1 MTRVEDRPVK
11 TCAELSSPGSITPN
25 GPRALLNYS
34 EFMKAVKAVA
44 GRSIDRRL
52 LMYYSSP
59 QVRLMPRPVYV
70 GGHVSHYLYPEHTQR
85 LAVILHLRTKY
96 FFPFKLIREVL
107 AGLLPEHYVFILG
120 GRLTGDDIR
129 QLARPAAEGQRIYPR
144 DLILARA
151 ARLLSAAQSLDNSG
165 PRKARQAPNS
175 RGLGAVPTPAG
186 RKVGGQID
194 PLAQGIKPFELMIE
208 LNKICGGLV
217 ASQGKLGALQPHPTA
232 YKRENSDRKTEETTH
247 GNAGNSGVG
256 RAGGPRRAAGQD
268 DLSHGKPL
276 ARGPRNPR
284 QGGHQ
289 EDASDRGRRVARP
302 TYLGGDPALR
312 QGLERGGLGGPPSGG
327 VSGAPE
333 GGAESDADEKRMF
346 LLPNR
351 THFVLAVGSF
361 SS

>member
-1 MTRVEDRPVK
+1 MTHVEDRPIM
-11 TCAELSSPGSITPN
+11 TCAALSSHGSITLN

-70 GGHVSHYLYPEHTQR
+70 GGHISHYLYPEHTQR

-129 QLARPAAEGQRIYPR
+129 QLARLAAEGQRINPR

-165 PRKARQAPNS
+165 PRTARQAPIS
-175 RGLGAVPTPAG
+175 RGRGAVPTPAG
-186 RKVGGQID
+186 RKVGDQID
-194 PLAQGIKPFELMIE
+194 PSAQGIKPLELMIE
-208 LNKICGGLV
+208 RNKTCGGLV

-232 YKRENSDRKTEETTH
+232 YKPENSDRKTEETTH
-247 GNAGNSGVG
+247 GNAGNSGVRRQG
-256 RAGGPRRAAGQD
+256 RTRRTAGQD
-268 DLSHGKPL
+268 DHVHGEPVG
-276 ARGPRNPR
+276 RGYGNPH
-284 QGGHQ
+284 QGRPQKDEAAG
-289 EDASDRGRRVARP
+289 RRRVARP
-302 TYLGGDPALR
+302 ADLGGDPALR
-312 QGLERGGLGGPPSGG
+312 EGNERGGLGGTPSGR
-327 VSGAPE
+327 VSGVPE
-333 GGAESDADEKRMF
+333 GVGGSDADGKRMF

-351 THFVLAVGSF
+351 AHLNRAVGAIAS
-361 SS
+361 

>member
-1 MTRVEDRPVK
+1 M
-11 TCAELSSPGSITPN
+11 TCAELSSHGSIALN

-70 GGHVSHYLYPEHTQR
+70 GGHISHYLYPEHTQR

-129 QLARPAAEGQRIYPR
+129 QLARPAAEGQRINPR

-165 PRKARQAPNS
+165 PRTARQAPIS
-175 RGLGAVPTPAG
+175 RGCGAVPTPAG
-186 RKVGGQID
+186 RKVEDQID
-194 PLAQGIKPFELMIE
+194 PSAQGIKSLELMIE
-208 LNKICGGLV
+208 RNKICGGLV

-232 YKRENSDRKTEETTH
+232 YKRENSEDTTH
-247 GNAGNSGVG
+247 GNAGNSGARRQG
-256 RAGGPRRAAGQD
+256 NSRRAITKD
-268 DLSHGKPL
+268 DGGHNEPVACG
-276 ARGPRNPR
+276 RRNPP

-289 EDASDRGRRVARP
+289 KDEAAGRRRVARP
-302 TYLGGDPALR
+302 DNLGGDPALR
-312 QGLERGGLGGPPSGG
+312 QGFELGGLGGPPSGR
-327 VSGAPE
+327 VSGVPE
-333 GGAESDADEKRMF
+333 GGAGSDADENRMF
-346 LLPNR
+346 LQPNR